1 MHVQVHSC
9 RFKDIHSFI
18 QTETEQRGRVYAAD
32 PPAVQSAV
40 TQRSSEVKQ
49 FDVAT
54 NKAESRREASIS
66 TFRETCRFRLSEK
79 SDRGQG
85 HTECFMSGFTAVSAR
100 RRRTAPWS
108 CLRRVVW
115 QETYM
120 VKLLSFGEAAAAAAA
135 L

>member
-1 MHVQVHSC
+1 M
-9 RFKDIHSFI
+9 RR
-18 QTETEQRGRVYAAD
+18 TEPEQRGRVYVAD
-32 PPAVQSAV
+32 PPAVQSSV
-40 TQRSSEVKQ
+40 TQRSREVKQ

-85 HTECFMSGFTAVSAR
+85 YTECFMSGFAAVSAR
-100 RRRTAPWS
+100 RRRTVPWS

>member
-1 MHVQVHSC
+1 MW
-9 RFKDIHSFI
+9 R
-18 QTETEQRGRVYAAD
+18 TEPEQRGRVYVAD
-32 PPAVQSAV
+32 PPAVQSSV
-40 TQRSSEVKQ
+40 TQRSREVKQ

-66 TFRETCRFRLSEK
+66 TFREMCRFRLSEK

-85 HTECFMSGFTAVSAR
+85 YTECFMSGFAAVSAR
-100 RRRTAPWS
+100 
-108 CLRRVVW
+108 RRVVW

>member
-1 MHVQVHSC
+1 MC
-9 RFKDIHSFI
+9 RFYSVMWR
-18 QTETEQRGRVYAAD
+18 TEPEQRGRVYAAD
-32 PPAVQSAV
+32 PPAVQSAM
-40 TQRSSEVKQ
+40 TRGSREVKQ

-54 NKAESRREASIS
+54 NKAESRCEASIS
-66 TFRETCRFRLSEK
+66 TFRETRFTCRFRLYEK

-85 HTECFMSGFTAVSAR
+85 HTECFMSGFAAVSAR
-100 RRRTAPWS
+100 RRRTVPWS